1 MTEQCN
7 RIAALKE
14 ASHWSSFNLWI
25 YWFVKSCSKITTNT
39 QETLGATHD
48 VLPAVLHEIWL
59 SFMAV
64 QQVWQPSRASQSKIP
79 AQSDHVLVLKHFH
92 EETSERQWRQT
103 MQPWFLEET
112 SSFVWKTVLR
122 FPKQPP
128 ARRNILKRGRKRSNE
143 SGRSST
149 LIGASCQIP
158 PSRFSCKKSYRTQQ
172 VVQLAV
178 LQNKPNLCCIP
189 SFYASPALQGFL
201 CC

>member
-1 MTEQCN
+1 MFYIHSWLQLFKLFGTSSLQQKRDVLFLVKQRTRTDKNKRKKKRQKMTEQCN

-64 QQVWQPSRASQSKIP
+64 QQVWQPSHASQSKIP

-103 MQPWFLEET
+103 MQPWFLEI
-112 SSFVWKTVLR
+112 
-122 FPKQPP
+122 
-128 ARRNILKRGRKRSNE
+128 RRNIIFCVKN
-143 SGRSST
+143 
-149 LIGASCQIP
+149 
-158 PSRFSCKKSYRTQQ
+158 
-172 VVQLAV
+172 
-178 LQNKPNLCCIP
+178 
-189 SFYASPALQGFL
+189 SPEISKATT
-201 CC
+201 C

>member
-103 MQPWFLEET
+103 VQPWFLEI
-112 SSFVWKTVLR
+112 
-122 FPKQPP
+122 
-128 ARRNILKRGRKRSNE
+128 RRNIIFCVKNSPEISKATTCWKKHSEKRKRKE
-143 SGRSST
+143 QWKWKKFHTDRSF
-149 LIGASCQIP
+149 LP
-158 PSRFSCKKSYRTQQ
+158 NPSLKI
-172 VVQLAV
+172 L
-178 LQNKPNLCCIP
+178 LQEVISDPTGG
-189 SFYASPALQGFL
+189 SVGSPTE
-201 CC
+201 